1 MADIIFSVPGRPT
14 ILLIGKRLTYLNGE
28 EVTDQADLLVVPK
41 RIREKCFG
49 RPRKR
54 TWIEILSP
62 RPREVYPW
70 VTIREMGFLSGI
82 CGFRGLS
89 YFRVRSAAKRSG
101 LKISKVNG
109 ASRIERR
116 HLPLFKELARRTS
129 APRISPDKQ
138 EAIVTLL
145 SEGFSIRETARLVGV
160 SLKTVWRYRRMQF
173 GEHPRLPSMRRLRA
187 IFKRVE
193 VIDEKT
199 KRRRAN
205 QIKRVKEETP
215 S

>member
-1 MADIIFSVPGRPT
+1 MADMIFSVPGRPT
-14 ILLIGKRLTYLNGE
+14 ILLTGKRLTYLNGE
-28 EVTDQADLLVVPK
+28 EVTDRAHLLVVPK
-41 RIREKCFG
+41 RIREKCLG

-54 TWIEILSP
+54 TWNEILSP

-89 YFRVRSAAKRSG
+89 YFRVRAAAKRTG

-116 HLPLFKELARRTS
+116 YLPLFKELSRRLS

-138 EAIVTLL
+138 AAIVALL
-145 SEGFSIRETARLVGV
+145 SEGFSIRETARLVEV
-160 SLKTVWRYRRMQF
+160 SLKTVWRYRRMEF
-173 GEHPRLPSMRRLRA
+173 GEHPRLPSMRRFRA
-187 IFKRVE
+187 IFKQVE
-193 VIDEKT
+193 VLNEKR
-199 KRRRAN
+199 KRCRAD
-205 QIKRVKEETP
+205 QIKRVKKETP